1 MYPQRQTSVIR
12 SKSGNSFF
20 SRRTVCCTIPLRAY
34 AWLALLSLV
43 SGMPN
48 SSTAGTPARC
58 ARSASFTISSG
69 ENCDT
74 PGIAPTGRRSLR
86 PGRAK
91 SGSTS
96 CSALSR
102 VSATSRRSAGD
113 WRSRRRRRAG
123 NSARKFM
130 RGRYRTRTAPAI
142 FTCCVIRGRRSVGAH
157 RTNGGRKIT
166 GTPFTLNF
174 KPETPPAYARFVAA
188 ELSIIV
194 PVYNEADNILPLAR
208 EVGGV
213 LSLPPTN
220 YELVFVDDASTD
232 STWQKI
238 VEAHRLDGRVRGL
251 RHARQGGQSAAIWTG
266 IQATRGPVI
275 ATLDGDR
282 QNDPAD
288 LPRLLAGLEK
298 AD

>member
-1 MYPQRQTSVIR
+1 M
-12 SKSGNSFF
+12 
-20 SRRTVCCTIPLRAY
+20 
-34 AWLALLSLV
+34 
-43 SGMPN
+43 
-48 SSTAGTPARC
+48 
-58 ARSASFTISSG
+58 
-69 ENCDT
+69 
-74 PGIAPTGRRSLR
+74 
-86 PGRAK
+86 
-91 SGSTS
+91 
-96 CSALSR
+96 
-102 VSATSRRSAGD
+102 
-113 WRSRRRRRAG
+113 
-123 NSARKFM
+123 
-130 RGRYRTRTAPAI
+130 
-142 FTCCVIRGRRSVGAH
+142 
-157 RTNGGRKIT
+157 
-166 GTPFTLNF
+166 NF

-298 AD
+298 ADFVSGMRRARQDNFVRRASSTVARWARRCILKVDFRDSGCAMRVFRRSALDGVFAFDGLHRFLPILVHGNGSRTLEIPVNHRPRAAGVSKYGVWNRLGRGVYDLLAIWWYQKRRLRPVPFTELK